1 MLRAERAPHPL
12 FSEKEEGNCS
22 LLIFPA
28 HTLPPC
34 VFSLLAEG
42 EFGRALCRCMVQA
55 LAVASHLPQSVLAFI
70 IHKDVIGM
78 GGSGLDSAT
87 KLN

>member
-1 MLRAERAPHPL
+1 M
-12 FSEKEEGNCS
+12 
-22 LLIFPA
+22 
-28 HTLPPC
+28 
-34 VFSLLAEG
+34 FSLLAEG